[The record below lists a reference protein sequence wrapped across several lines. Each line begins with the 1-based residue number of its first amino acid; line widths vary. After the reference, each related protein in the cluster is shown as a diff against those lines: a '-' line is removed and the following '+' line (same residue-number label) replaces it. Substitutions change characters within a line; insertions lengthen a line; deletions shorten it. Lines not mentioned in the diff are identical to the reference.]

1 MLYDNY
7 LQKLSNKI
15 SRRFDDIL
23 AEYNF
28 DYGPEFEIALCKV
41 LREFLPNK
49 YGICRGFVVSS
60 EGEKEGDD
68 IIIFDQE
75 KFPTLRLLQTED
87 YSIKEQIPIES
98 VYAYIEAK
106 HTLTEE
112 TFSKAISQI
121 INVKKL
127 CHKRDKQKLYQIDP
141 YVDTNLRP
149 PMHIPHLPEYRNP
162 IFSMIFSR
170 FGVANNYIDTLSINE
185 FLKSALNKLSKDN
198 YEFFPELIIAG
209 NNNFLSTAYKKEGEN
224 KPTLFHLAEREGSS
238 YQVIM
243 LESMTYGLAFAHLFA
258 SLDWIRLGKMPWENI
273 INETKEFGTSKLDSP
288 LNEKINTTLEINFDE
303 NNFTDG
309 TMTIVHNK
317 GYTPQVSV
325 LLDNGEEVM
334 TAVKKNEIEVE
345 IGVNGNGFKGKLI
358 IT

>member
-7 LQKLSNKI
+7 LEKLSNKI
-15 SRRFDDIL
+15 ARRFQDIL

-60 EGEKEGDD
+60 DGQKAGDD

-87 YSIKEQIPIES
+87 YSIKEQIPIEA

-112 TFSKAISQI
+112 SFSKAITQI
-121 INVKKL
+121 IEVKKICSL
-127 CHKRDKQKLYQIDP
+127 RDKQKLYQIDP

-149 PMHIPHLPEYRNP
+149 PVPILHLPEYRNP

-170 FGVANNYIDTLSINE
+170 FGVVNNNNDTFGINE
-185 FLKSALNKLSKDN
+185 FLKSELNKLSKVN

-209 NNNFLSTAYKKEGEN
+209 NNNFLSTAFRKDEEN
-224 KPTLFHLAEREGSS
+224 KPTLFHLAERDGSS
-238 YQVIM
+238 YQVVM

-258 SLDWIRLGKMPWENI
+258 SLDWIRLGKMPWEKI
-273 INETKEFGTSKLDSP
+273 INETKEFGISKLDSP
-288 LNEKINTTLEINFDE
+288 TNENNKPLEINFDE
-303 NNFTDG
+303 SHFTEG
-309 TMTIVHNK
+309 KMAIIHNK

-325 LLDNGEEVM
+325 LLETGEEVM
-334 TAVKKNEIEVE
+334 PNLKKSNTEIEVS
-345 IGVNGNGFKGKLI
+345 VNGNGFKGKLI
-358 IT
+358 IL